1 VVIGNRGA
9 VAACEKEYVARF
21 PHLKGVR
28 DSVKHM
34 EASGRGLDKNEKPLK
49 LKPIDN
55 SMIHA
60 PQGGVLAL
68 NSLNN
73 NVFGTTMNDGSCGE
87 VEVSR
92 RSSMKAQAYVQRMI
106 ECFKWRGPMRHYPS
120 AVGSEAQAQR
130 HEDKRGGLSRPLRL
144 RLPTRGTRRSFRVP
158 RRAARGA
165 TAAGEVQEGQEG
177 A

>member
-28 DSVKHM
+28 DSVQHM

-87 VEVSR
+87 VEVRACYEPVR
-92 RSSMKAQAYVQRMI
+92 RMLVACLRKRQAN
-106 ECFKWRGPMRHYPS
+106 
-120 AVGSEAQAQR
+120 
-130 HEDKRGGLSRPLRL
+130 
-144 RLPTRGTRRSFRVP
+144 
-158 RRAARGA
+158 A
-165 TAAGEVQEGQEG
+165 TK
-177 A
+177 